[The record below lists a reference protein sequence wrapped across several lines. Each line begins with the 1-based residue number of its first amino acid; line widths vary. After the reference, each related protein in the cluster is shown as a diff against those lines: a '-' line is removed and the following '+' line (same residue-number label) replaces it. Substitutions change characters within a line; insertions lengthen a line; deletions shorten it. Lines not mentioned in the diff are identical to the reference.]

1 MRRLR
6 SRWAMTT
13 DDEPTHAGRSIECEV
28 DITTKRCGIIR
39 QRRRRLRLLTSR
51 RQLVMVTPAALCEE
65 YDTVIDMRALR
76 QEARGSSAAQRRG
89 SAAERSS
96 GDCRSNKPAAA
107 SAGSHL
113 LDLLLLA
120 VAGAL
125 RQLLRRLALHLSTRV
140 GSFS

>member
-76 QEARGSSAAQRRG
+76 QEARGSSAAQRHAAPRQRG
-89 SAAERSS
+89 GAE
-96 GDCRSNKPAAA
+96 
-107 SAGSHL
+107 
-113 LDLLLLA
+113 
-120 VAGAL
+120 
-125 RQLLRRLALHLSTRV
+125 QRRLPEQQASGGVGGLSPA
-140 GSFS
+140 

>member
-76 QEARGSSAAQRRG
+76 QEARGSSAAHTQRHAAPWQRGGAEQRRLPEQQ
-89 SAAERSS
+89 AS
-96 GDCRSNKPAAA
+96 GGVGGLSPA
-107 SAGSHL
+107 
-113 LDLLLLA
+113 
-120 VAGAL
+120 
-125 RQLLRRLALHLSTRV
+125 
-140 GSFS
+140 